1 MHECAVEQR
10 AHLAEVTV
18 ILVLAALYD
27 AAIGGLDV
35 LSGGE
40 GHGLREDAR
49 MVCASFIIL
58 LNGWLINADI
68 LHVNNVPNL

>member
-1 MHECAVEQR
+1 MHECVVEQR

-35 LSGGE
+35 LSGE
-40 GHGLREDAR
+40 GHGLCEDAR